1 MYTLMQAIN
10 SKEES
15 MRVLRYIKLQAEI
28 PNSVYRKS
36 CTFTDSSDMD
46 SALTWYNAI
55 VDWVGSV
62 LPRHNLLVSVEG
74 TMNGIDGVN
83 GTFKIIPVR
92 ESSTGHSAKFPSGE
106 QVYQVIDLSSGS
118 EHYVDFMHAIGALLR
133 FIQRFNRAFNLS
145 QDECITGLLKRYPGI
160 E

>member
-1 MYTLMQAIN
+1 
-10 SKEES
+10 

-62 LPRHNLLVSVEG
+62 SPKHNVTVSVEG

>member
-1 MYTLMQAIN
+1 MRILRCITL
-10 SKEES
+10 
-15 MRVLRYIKLQAEI
+15 RAEI

-36 CTFTDSSDMD
+36 CTFTDSLDMD

-62 LPRHNLLVSVEG
+62 SPKYNVTVSVEG
-74 TMNGIDGVN
+74 TMNGVDGVN

-106 QVYQVIDLSSGS
+106 QVYQVIDLSDGS

-133 FIQRFNRAFNLS
+133 FIQRFNRAFYLS
-145 QDECITGLLKRYPGI
+145 QGEDIAALLKRYPGI
-160 E
+160 EG